1 MPEAENTQDLEP
13 QGGVTDGVQ
22 AQQETQ
28 PQEQEIPSNE
38 GAEQAA
44 AQEIAAPE
52 ALTNKDLWDA
62 LKGQLKTDETLEEL
76 NRQTKRA

>member
-38 GAEQAA
+38 GAEPAA
-44 AQEIAAPE
+44 AQPAHRREVKAW
-52 ALTNKDLWDA
+52 TF
-62 LKGQLKTDETLEEL
+62 
-76 NRQTKRA
+76 